1 MASPSSRYRRW
12 THLWLA
18 STRAPRYQSLLTTD
32 GRTTF
37 VRFKRRAAG
46 RYTPRKLERL
56 REPGFQEFA
65 QLGRSLEL
73 WDGIQFLECRGERI
87 RKTPDRSRAK
97 FLVLWLE
104 VEVMY
109 AAGKVLWSLQ
119 SALDKCLVDDHL
131 GGHLRGVRGRQ
142 VGSSEPPG
150 PRRARPLLRA
160 KVRGVPTANDL
171 ESFECV
177 HFCIQGTGS
186 YSTIQGYGQAGRIPG
201 SPVLAVVLACGACI
215 GRPPFF

>member
-1 MASPSSRYRRW
+1 MASPSSRYRRC

-73 WDGIQFLECRGERI
+73 WNRIQFLERGSERI
-87 RKTPDRSRAK
+87 GEAPNGSRSQL
-97 FLVLWLE
+97 LVLRLE
-104 VEVMY
+104 VEVVHGVGQVVRSFQL
-109 AAGKVLWSLQ
+109 AFHER
-119 SALDKCLVDDHL
+119 LVDDRQ
-131 GGHLRGVRGRQ
+131 GGHLRGICRGQ
-142 VGSSEPPG
+142 TGGSKALCPQ
-150 PRRARPLLRA
+150 R
-160 KVRGVPTANDL
+160 T
-171 ESFECV
+171 
-177 HFCIQGTGS
+177 
-186 YSTIQGYGQAGRIPG
+186 
-201 SPVLAVVLACGACI
+201 
-215 GRPPFF
+215 

>member
-1 MASPSSRYRRW
+1 MASPSSRYRRC

-87 RKTPDRSRAK
+87 RKTPDRSR
-97 FLVLWLE
+97 
-104 VEVMY
+104 
-109 AAGKVLWSLQ
+109 
-119 SALDKCLVDDHL
+119 DDHL
-131 GGHLRGVRGRQ
+131 GGDVRQFTSLPGFHLL
-142 VGSSEPPG
+142 GSSATTTITVNPAPSTIVLAPSMAG
-150 PRRARPLLRA
+150 PDVTGTAQTLTA
-160 KVRGVPTANDL
+160 TVTQAGVPVVGTAVQFTVTGVNAT
-171 ESFECV
+171 SGNATTN
-177 HFCIQGTGS
+177 GTGVA
-186 YSTIQGYGQAGRIPG
+186 T
-201 SPVLAVVLACGACI
+201 
-215 GRPPFF
+215 